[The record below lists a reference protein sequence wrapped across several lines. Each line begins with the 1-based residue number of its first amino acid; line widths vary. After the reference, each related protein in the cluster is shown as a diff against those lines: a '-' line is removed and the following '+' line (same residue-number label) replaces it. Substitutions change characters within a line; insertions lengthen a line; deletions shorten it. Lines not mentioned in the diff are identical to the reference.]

1 MSKYVDLIKLPT
13 QYAKRMQYL
22 SNRIFGE
29 VGKLENFLQLNFQIK
44 FRQFQLVP
52 QIQSR

>member
-1 MSKYVDLIKLPT
+1 MVLHKYPALVKLPT

-29 VGKLENFLQLNFQIK
+29 VGKTNG
-44 FRQFQLVP
+44 
-52 QIQSR
+52 